1 MNLEIDPVVEHILEK
16 AVTGKD
22 ITPNQAYELMQC
34 TGAEFHALVYTADVL
49 RKKTVGEAVT
59 FVVNRNINFTN
70 ICEGSCAFCNFRED
84 KGFLLDVDTLSERA
98 QQPGITEV
106 CIQGGLHPGITLEY
120 YTGLLKNIKKVR
132 PDLHI
137 HAFSPAEID
146 HMVNVS
152 GLSLKDVLIT
162 LKNAGLDSM
171 PGTAA
176 EILNDTVREKICP
189 QKIMTD
195 EWIHIIQTAHTLHIP
210 TTATIMYGHIES
222 LKDRVDHLFI
232 LQKIQKKTHGFT
244 EFVPLTFMPVNELGI
259 THHLQ
264 GATGAED
271 VKLYAVSR
279 IVLNNY
285 IQNIQVSWVKL
296 GKKFAQV
303 MLLCGANDIGG
314 TLYEENISKAAGS
327 VHGEVMVPE
336 EFVALI
342 KDLKRI
348 PVQRDTVY
356 NVIKEYPLY

>member
-1 MNLEIDPVVEHILEK
+1 MNLEIDPVIEHILEK

-22 ITPNQAYELMQC
+22 ITKKEAYELMQC

-49 RKKTVGEAVT
+49 RKRAVGDAVT

-84 KGFLLDVDTLSERA
+84 KGFLLDVDALFSRVR
-98 QQPGITEV
+98 QPGITEV
-106 CIQGGLHPGITLEY
+106 CIQGGLHPDITLDY
-120 YTGLLKNIKKVR
+120 YIALLKTIKKVR

-146 HMVNVS
+146 HMVKKS

-176 EILNDTVREKICP
+176 EILNDLIREKICP
-189 QKIMTD
+189 QKITTD
-195 EWIHIIQTAHTLHIP
+195 RWVHIVKTAHALHIP

-222 LKDRVDHLFI
+222 LKDRVDHMFVL
-232 LQKIQKKTHGFT
+232 KEIQKETHSFT

-259 THHLQ
+259 RNCLQ

-279 IVLNNY
+279 LVLNN

-314 TLYEENISKAAGS
+314 TLYEENISKASGAVNG
-327 VHGEVMVPE
+327 
-336 EFVALI
+336 EFVAPEELIRLI
-342 KDLKRI
+342 KDLKRT

-356 NVIKEYPLY
+356 TTIKEYKSI